1 MTAESVRDIGYL
13 AWKDPWAWVERMSG
27 AKWKAMLSSEK
38 KNWNTL
44 ISQDSVK
51 QNVTEFRKLVEK
63 ATEYIDAEV
72 YSIGCNSI
80 YISYSKK
87 DSFWRWKWSK
97 RRERFYDID
106 FQGNVVWYVRPDMTE
121 SSSLNELVCKT
132 SYDKV
137 LWKKKFTSSD
147 IATADN
153 LCYYIKVEG
162 IIQTVEFACC
172 NALTGKDEVI
182 LYTEKDPKCY
192 LTINKTGGRSLYL
205 QSSNAG
211 FTRTWRID
219 GKKLTEIDKD
229 TIYQMPVGQILNGE
243 DCRVVKRGVALDPK
257 PNHKTAHYELRG
269 WPLKDWNLPP
279 DGFPIWIS
287 LEGGFA
293 LMMKNGQESLW
304 KCGPHKKPKLLYH
317 IAAGEILPN
326 PYANWESAL
335 VHTFHIMTPETDPFV
350 ISAVHDDIFKIP
362 LKKTGFPALKVHNS
376 STKSADGKDVP
387 FAWIMKSSR
396 KTPKGLLVTAYG
408 SYGQTT
414 VVRWPWQY
422 WGPLIEKGWAIAYA
436 YVRGGGEK
444 DFDWAESGRRENR
457 HKSVDDMIAVIKAC
471 RQTLGVPANKT
482 AIYGRSAGGFLV
494 GSTLARIPDGSLF
507 GAVFSEVPYVDIL
520 RTASN
525 PALPLTVGEYDE
537 FGNPAARLK
546 DFAEMLKIS
555 PINSLPTEGAGRN
568 VLVITRTGLLDYKV
582 LPYEPYKW
590 IQHLRGYMTPS
601 QSNPT
606 DPRGKFIDYEANEGH
621 SYGEKH
627 FAQARAEDL
636 AILEAWEQGQLRF

>member
-1 MTAESVRDIGYL
+1 MTAETVRDLGYL
-13 AWKDPWAWVERMSG
+13 AWKDPWAWTERMAG
-27 AKWKAMLSSEK
+27 TRWKMLLNSEM

-44 ISQDSVK
+44 IHQEEVQTNIQDFKK
-51 QNVTEFRKLVEK
+51 QIQK
-63 ATEYIDAEV
+63 ATECVDAEV

-121 SSSLNELVCKT
+121 SSSSLNELVCKT

-147 IATADN
+147 IAVVDE
-153 LCYYIKVEG
+153 LCYFIKVEG
-162 IIQTVEFACC
+162 IVQTVELACC
-172 NALTGKDEVI
+172 NALTGKEETI
-182 LYTEKDPKCY
+182 LYKESDPKCY
-192 LTINKTGGRSLYL
+192 LTIIKTGGRSLYL

-211 FTRTWRID
+211 FTKTWRID
-219 GKKLTEIDKD
+219 KTKLTQLDKD
-229 TIYQMPVGQILNGE
+229 TVYQVPVGQILNGE
-243 DCRVVKRGVALDPK
+243 DCRVVKRSVTDSEKKL
-257 PNHKTAHYELRG
+257 NQHYELRG
-269 WPLKDWNLPP
+269 WPLKDWNLPQ
-279 DGFPIWIS
+279 DSFPIWLSI
-287 LEGGFA
+287 EGGFA
-293 LMMKNGQESLW
+293 LMMKEGQESLW
-304 KCGPHKKPKLLYH
+304 KCGPHKKPKLLFR

-350 ISAVHDDIFKIP
+350 ISAVHDDIFRIP
-362 LKKTGFPALKVHNS
+362 LKKTGFSNLQVHNS
-376 STKSADGKDVP
+376 SVKSFDGKDVP

-396 KTPKGLLVTAYG
+396 KKPKALLVTAYG

-422 WGPLIEKGWAIAYA
+422 WGPLLEKGWAIAYA

-444 DFDWAESGRRENR
+444 DFNWAEGGRRENR
-457 HKSVDDMIAVIKAC
+457 HHSVEDMISVIKAC
-471 RQTLGVPANKT
+471 RNLLSVSAEKT

-494 GSTLARIPDGSLF
+494 GSTLARVPDGSLF

-520 RTASN
+520 RTSSN
-525 PALPLTVGEYDE
+525 PKLPLTIGEYDE
-537 FGNPAARLK
+537 FGNPAERLK

-555 PINSLPTEGAGRN
+555 PINSLPLEGVARN

-582 LPYEPYKW
+582 FPYEPYKW
-590 IQHLRGYMTPS
+590 VQHLRGYLSPS
-601 QSNPT
+601 MANPS
-606 DPRGKFIDYEANEGH
+606 DPKGKFIDYEASEGH

-636 AILEAWEQGQLRF
+636 SILEAWQAGKLDF